1 MAQLYGA
8 LFAVRQG
15 RRESMGRS
23 LGDVHAR
30 RVLDVLTGGKDANSG
45 LAASW
50 RRCGH
55 LHALDPAN
63 SAHSLRLTQH
73 EVAAAQERLGRLLK
87 VAQSTLD
94 RLFLAVGG
102 VGCSVVLADGGALVV
117 DRRGAIADDETFET
131 WGLWTG
137 AVWSEKSEGTNGIGT
152 CIFEKRPVTIDRDQH
167 FFTRNSRLFCT
178 TAPIF
183 DEHCELAAAL
193 DVSSCR
199 ADLTEGFA
207 HLIATALA
215 DAARTIEAENFRS
228 AFPDSRILLTPKSE
242 RAINSL
248 LAVDRDDLV
257 VGATRAARRAL
268 GLSPA
273 ALAHPIPAADVIGEA
288 RAASDEIAMSERAAL
303 HRALV
308 RANGNVS
315 KAAKDL
321 DISRAT
327 LHRKLK
333 QFGVHRR
340 HDSQP
345 SL

>member
-1 MAQLYGA
+1 ME
-8 LFAVRQG
+8 
-15 RRESMGRS
+15 ESMVRS
-23 LGDVHAR
+23 LGAVHAN
-30 RVLDVLTGGKDANSG
+30 RVLDVLAGVRIANSG
-45 LAASW
+45 LGASW
-50 RRCGH
+50 RRSGH

-63 SAHSLRLTQH
+63 RAPSRRLTQG
-73 EVAAAQERLGRLLK
+73 EVAAAQERLGRLLG
-87 VAQSTLD
+87 VAQCTLD

-102 VGCSVVLADGGALVV
+102 AGCSVLLADCGGLVV
-117 DRRGAIADDETFET
+117 DRRGAVADDATFDA

-137 AVWSEKSEGTNGIGT
+137 ALWSERFEGTNGIGT

-183 DEHCELAAAL
+183 DEHGELAGVL

-199 ADLTEGFA
+199 ADQTGGFA
-207 HLIATALA
+207 HLIATAVA
-215 DAARTIEAENFRS
+215 DAARVIEAENFRR

-273 ALAHPIPAADVIGEA
+273 ALVRPIPAADLIGEA
-288 RAASDEIAMSERAAL
+288 RAASDDLAMAERAAL

-333 QFGVHRR
+333 QLGLHR
-340 HDSQP
+340 
-345 SL
+345 